1 MEKQK
6 ALKRV
11 EQYWKFIVIGVILF
25 GIASV
30 SPWIIKPNK
39 IEPYWLGM
47 PFALW
52 TSILF
57 TIFIVFLT
65 AIGGIIFSQKQNLK
79 R

>member
-6 ALKRV
+6 GLKKV
-11 EQYWKFIVIGVILF
+11 ERQWKLIVIGVILL

-30 SPWIIKPNK
+30 SPWIIAPHKV
-39 IEPYWLGM
+39 EPYWLGM

-57 TIFIVFLT
+57 TVFIILLT
-65 AIGGIIFSQKQNLK
+65 AVGGVVFSRKQNLK
-79 R
+79 S